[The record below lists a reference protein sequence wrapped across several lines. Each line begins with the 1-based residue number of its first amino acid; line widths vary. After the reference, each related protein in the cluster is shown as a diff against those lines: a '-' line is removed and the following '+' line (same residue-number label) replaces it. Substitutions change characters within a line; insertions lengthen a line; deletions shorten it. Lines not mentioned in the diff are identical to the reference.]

1 LGDRGFVVTF
11 KQIDPFYTLD
21 LKDPT
26 NPVVVGELK
35 IPGFSNYLHP
45 VGGPDSDTI
54 LAVGQDA
61 DVETGRTL
69 GLAIA
74 LYDVSD
80 MADPRQ
86 IKKFSEGTGDDYSYS
101 DAQYDHR
108 AFRYLERTKVLILPV
123 SRYGSDGNE
132 FDGFTVY
139 DVFPDDPDQKMDRR
153 FEISHRRTSDDSDAS
168 ETKVVDYYCWSYDRL
183 EPRSLVFDG
192 NVMTMKGHTVLSHD
206 LDSDGSV
213 TADERL
219 WTLNLD
225 AGRQGNANECG
236 GWW

>member
-1 LGDRGFVVTF
+1 LFSSTHT
-11 KQIDPFYTLD
+11 QFYTLD

-26 NPVVVGELK
+26 KPVVVGELK

-69 GLAIA
+69 GLQIA

-80 MADPRQ
+80 MAKPRQ
-86 IKKFSEGTGDDYSYS
+86 IKQFSEGTGDDYSHS

-123 SRYGSDGNE
+123 KRYGSDGNE

-153 FEISHRRTSDDSDAS
+153 FEISHRRTSDDSAS
-168 ETKVVDYYCWSYDRL
+168 EGKAVYNYCWSYDRL

-206 LDSDGSV
+206 LDNDGSV

-225 AGRQGNANECG
+225 AGRQSNTQNCG